1 MAVTLRTPASCS
13 LKSIRSD
20 SLWAFSSAI
29 SPRKASATFAFFS
42 TSAACTSSAAIFS
55 SHSATCFSQSA
66 PAKAITSCWSFA
78 ACCFLMSSWAFG
90 SSYVSAPHASPAI
103 SACLSL
109 RQTAR
114 SGLHLI
120 RSDTGYRCVTK
131 WSIVS
136 PACRVSE
143 RVAPSII
150 RLSMP
155 YGRMERL
162 NYEYPGARIA

>member
-1 MAVTLRTPASCS
+1 MVRRFKWYQTRRRSGDGQCLPSAEIKRADCAQAFLR
-13 LKSIRSD
+13 
-20 SLWAFSSAI
+20 SAGGY
-29 SPRKASATFAFFS
+29 PQDTGQPTRY
-42 TSAACTSSAAIFS
+42 
-55 SHSATCFSQSA
+55 SATCFSQSA

-78 ACCFLMSSWAFG
+78 ACCFPMSSWAFG
-90 SSYVSAPHASPAI
+90 SSCVSAPYASPAI

-114 SGLHLI
+114 NGLHPI
-120 RSDTGYRCVTK
+120 RSDTGYRRVTK

-155 YGRMERL
+155 YGRMGRL